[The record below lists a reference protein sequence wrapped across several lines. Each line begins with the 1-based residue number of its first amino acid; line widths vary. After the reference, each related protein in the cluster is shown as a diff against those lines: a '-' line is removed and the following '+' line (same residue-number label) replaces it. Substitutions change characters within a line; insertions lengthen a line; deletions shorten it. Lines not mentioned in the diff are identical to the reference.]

1 MYASYDQDV
10 TLVVTPMEHPT
21 NPRGELAFGTIVC
34 WGKHRHLGDFHIY
47 ANPIE
52 FLMQFAHPAGVR
64 EEILRGYLLKE
75 KSEEDT
81 IKELYEL
88 AKSNPEVCILPF
100 YLYEHSEQAVSTVP
114 ISCPSDS
121 KQVGWI
127 YITKAQ
133 LGRFEANWDEVE
145 KHLEKEVELYDYFVR
160 GDVYEFELARLL
172 ECPCCKHSSKEV
184 LARGWNFFGTDFV
197 NNGLKEELPEEYRHL
212 VDKLEN
218 YSGRCK
224 Y

>member
-1 MYASYDQDV
+1 MYASYDRDV
-10 TLVVTPMEHPT
+10 TLVVKSMEHPT

-34 WGKHRHLGDFHIY
+34 WGKHRPLGDFHIY

-52 FLMQFAHPAGVR
+52 FLMQFAHPAGAR
-64 EEILRGYLLKE
+64 EEILHGYLLKE
-75 KSEEDT
+75 RSEEDT

-100 YLYEHSEQAVSTVP
+100 YLYEHSGQTVSTVP
-114 ISCPSDS
+114 FSCPWDS

-133 LGRFEANWDEVE
+133 LGSFEANWDEVE
-145 KHLEKEVELYDYFVR
+145 QHLEKEVELYDHFIR

-218 YSGRCK
+218 HSGRCK